1 VWKKVLPSTQSSL
14 ATLTVAIK
22 TNTVHNMLWRIFLP
36 HVTARLG
43 HYQGANAEYKA
54 ETIEYYI
61 KHFRLKSPD
70 ELQRITVHQ
79 WNFKTAIKLPSTPS
93 LL

>member
-1 VWKKVLPSTQSSL
+1 VWKKVPPSAQSSF
-14 ATLTVAIK
+14 ATLTVSIK

-54 ETIEYYI
+54 EIIHYYI
-61 KHFRLKSPD
+61 KHFCLKSPD
-70 ELQRITVHQ
+70 ELQRIIVHQ
-79 WNFKTAIKLPSTPS
+79 WILKTSIKLPTTPS